1 LVATGASFAAE
12 LLNRGAAGYAGMA
25 ASQLLDREPE
35 LRGQAGAMEAW
46 KLHLGQRAIEL
57 AAALAAGEPRLFTE
71 RVRWSRKSFA
81 ARGQSDRLLGA
92 SIQSLRDVLAQALP
106 KHARDTCAAYLD
118 AALNTLA
125 EPAPAIDGA
134 ELDPAQPRD
143 RLALQYL
150 QLTLEGRSADAVRK
164 LVQAVADGLDVKS
177 AYVDVLLPA
186 QREIGRLWH
195 ADEISIAEEHLV
207 TATTRDAMAVL
218 LHTSERA
225 PANGATLVA
234 ACVPGNIHD
243 IGVCAL
249 TNLFQLAGWRTIYLG
264 ADVPVAELPASAE
277 YFQADL
283 LLLGSTLTTHIQP
296 AATAI
301 KKLRTELD
309 RPVAVLVGGAAFN
322 EAPDLWRTLGADG
335 YAADFDSALQ
345 FGAKLIA
352 GKQ

>member
-1 LVATGASFAAE
+1 VTTGANFAAE
-12 LLNRGAAGYAGMA
+12 LLNRSAAGYAGLA
-25 ASQLLDREPE
+25 AAQLLDREPE
-35 LRGQAGAMEAW
+35 LLAQGGALEAW

-57 AAALAAGEPRLFTE
+57 AAALEAGEPRLFTE
-71 RVRWSRKSFA
+71 RVLWSRKTFA
-81 ARGQSDRLLGA
+81 ARGQSDRLLAA
-92 SIQSLRDVLAQALP
+92 SIQSLRDVLAASLP
-106 KHARDTCAAYLD
+106 KNAQDVCAAYLD
-118 AALNTLA
+118 VALQALA
-125 EPAPAIDGA
+125 GPVPAIGAA
-134 ELDPAQPRD
+134 ELDPDRPCD

-164 LVQAVADGLDVKS
+164 LLQAVAEGLDVKS

-195 ADEISIAEEHLV
+195 ANEVSIAEEHLV

-218 LHTSERA
+218 LHTSKPA

-264 ADVPVAELPASAE
+264 ADVPVADLPSSVE

-283 LLLGSTLTTHIQP
+283 LLLGSTLSTHIQP
-296 AATAI
+296 AANAI
-301 KKLRTELD
+301 QKIRAELE

-335 YAADFDSALQ
+335 YAADFDSALR
-345 FGAKLIA
+345 FGAELVA

>member
-1 LVATGASFAAE
+1 MTTGGSFAAE
-12 LLNRGAAGYAGMA
+12 LLNRSAAGYAGLA
-25 ASQLLDREPE
+25 AAQLLDREPE
-35 LRGQAGAMEAW
+35 LRAQGGALEIW

-71 RVRWSRKSFA
+71 RVLWSRKSFV
-81 ARGQSDRLLGA
+81 ARGQSDRLLSA
-92 SIQSLRDVLAQALP
+92 SIHSLRDVLNTALP
-106 KHARDTCAAYLD
+106 KNAQGVCASYLD
-118 AALNTLA
+118 AALQALA
-125 EPAPAIDGA
+125 EPVPAISSA
-134 ELDPAQPRD
+134 ELDPEQPLG

-150 QLTLEGRSADAVRK
+150 QLILEGRSADAIRK
-164 LVQAVADGLDVKS
+164 LSRALAEGLDVKS

-195 ADEISIAEEHLV
+195 ANEVSIAEEHLV

-218 LHTSERA
+218 LHTSKAA

-234 ACVPGNIHD
+234 ACVPGNIHE

-264 ADVPVAELPASAE
+264 ADVPVADLPSSVE

-283 LLLGSTLTTHIQP
+283 VLLGSTLSTHIQP
-296 AATAI
+296 AAKAI
-301 KKLRTELD
+301 KKIREDLD

-322 EAPDLWRTLGADG
+322 EAPDLWRSIGADG
-335 YAADFDSALQ
+335 YAADFDDALQ
-345 FGAKLIA
+345 FGAKLLA
-352 GKQ
+352 NKK